1 MRQSIFITQPELESS
16 HWRSA
21 FAGCVICTKEPKQI
35 NASSIIWVLAG
46 TSGWLELVKKY
57 AQKRLPVIVMTTNL
71 EIEELRA
78 ALQAGARGY
87 VEALA
92 SKVILQQVL
101 ETICSGGLW
110 LPGQLLS
117 NIVGALSQQQIN
129 YTQAC
134 DIQSLTKRERQV
146 VDIVITGATN
156 KQAAESLN
164 ITERTIKEHMSSIF
178 TKLKVRDRI
187 QLLLAVKGN

>member
-1 MRQSIFITQPELESS
+1 
-16 HWRSA
+16 
-21 FAGCVICTKEPKQI
+21 
-35 NASSIIWVLAG
+35 
-46 TSGWLELVKKY
+46 
-57 AQKRLPVIVMTTNL
+57 MTTNL

-129 YTQAC
+129 
-134 DIQSLTKRERQV
+134 
-146 VDIVITGATN
+146 
-156 KQAAESLN
+156 
-164 ITERTIKEHMSSIF
+164 
-178 TKLKVRDRI
+178 
-187 QLLLAVKGN
+187 

>member
-1 MRQSIFITQPELESS
+1 
-16 HWRSA
+16 
-21 FAGCVICTKEPKQI
+21 
-35 NASSIIWVLAG
+35 
-46 TSGWLELVKKY
+46 
-57 AQKRLPVIVMTTNL
+57 MTTNL

-187 QLLLAVKGN
+187 QLMLAVKGN